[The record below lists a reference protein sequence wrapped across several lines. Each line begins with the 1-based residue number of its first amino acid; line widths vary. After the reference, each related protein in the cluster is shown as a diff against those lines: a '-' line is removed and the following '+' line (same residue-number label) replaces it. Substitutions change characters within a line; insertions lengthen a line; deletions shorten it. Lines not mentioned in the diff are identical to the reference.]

1 MVLVVDHFGGFGIR
15 VPVCAHHSDK
25 LFYWHIG
32 VQNAEAYPTTA
43 RIGTV
48 TLELG
53 RVVCDRLVSAF

>member
-1 MVLVVDHFGGFGIR
+1 MVLVVDHFGGFGVG

-32 VQNAEAYPTTA
+32 IQNTEADPTAT

-48 TLELG
+48 ALKLR
-53 RVVCDRLVSAF
+53 RVVCNRLVSAL